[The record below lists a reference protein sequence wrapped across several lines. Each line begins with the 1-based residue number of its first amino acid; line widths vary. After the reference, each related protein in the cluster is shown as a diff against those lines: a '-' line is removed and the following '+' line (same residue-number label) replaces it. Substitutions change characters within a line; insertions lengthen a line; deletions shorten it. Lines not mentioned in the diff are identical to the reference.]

1 MKLLSVK
8 NLNVYHKLKKDSV
21 FAKSKRMQAVRN
33 VSFDLEEGE
42 VLGVVGESGCG
53 KSTLARAITGL
64 NPLMEGEI
72 LYNGKNLV
80 GKSHSEWMSI
90 RKDIQMIFQDPLAS
104 LNPRMNVGEILK
116 EPLKIHFPK
125 LNNSQMRTRIIEMV
139 KKVGLLES
147 QINSY
152 PHELSGGQCQ
162 RVSIARALI
171 IEPKLLICDEPVSAL
186 DVSIQSQIINL
197 LKDLQSESGMSLIF
211 IAHDLSVVK
220 HMSDSVL
227 VMYLGNAVE
236 IAKTSNIYKNNRH
249 PYTKALIDSVPV
261 PDPVLQ
267 RTRKAN
273 LLQGDL
279 PSPINPPDGCAF
291 HTRCINAKEECTK
304 RRPSLEVQGNED
316 HLAACFY
323 PNT

>member
-8 NLNVYHKLKKDSV
+8 NLSVYHKLKKDSI
-21 FAKSKRMQAVRN
+21 FASSKKMQAVRN
-33 VSFDLEEGE
+33 VSFDLEAGQ

-64 NPLMEGEI
+64 NPLMDGEI
-72 LYNGKNLV
+72 LYNGENLV
-80 GKSHSEWMSI
+80 GKNQKDWMKV

-125 LNNSQMRTRIIEMV
+125 LSNSEIRTRIIEMV

-171 IEPKLLICDEPVSAL
+171 IQPKLLICDEPVSAL
-186 DVSIQSQIINL
+186 DVSIQSQIVNL
-197 LKDLQSESGMSLIF
+197 LKDLQSETNMSLIF

-220 HMSDSVL
+220 HMSDFVM

-236 IAKTSNIYKNNRH
+236 IAKTNDIYKNNRH
-249 PYTKALIDSVPV
+249 PYTKALIDSVPM
-261 PDPVLQ
+261 PDPILQ
-267 RTRKAN
+267 RTRKIA

-279 PSPINPPDGCAF
+279 PSPINPPAGCAF
-291 HTRCINAKEECTK
+291 HTRCVNAKAECASK
-304 RRPSLEVQGNED
+304 RPLLEVQNNKD

-323 PNT
+323 PNA